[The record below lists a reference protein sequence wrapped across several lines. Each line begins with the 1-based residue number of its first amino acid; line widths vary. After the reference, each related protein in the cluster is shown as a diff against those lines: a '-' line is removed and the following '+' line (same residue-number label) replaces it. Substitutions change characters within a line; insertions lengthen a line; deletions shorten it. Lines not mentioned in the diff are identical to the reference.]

1 MANHLSYDVLDRLVE
16 RRASPVEEAKAQ
28 RHLTRCGRCRSELAW
43 LERIR
48 SLPSGGLLHDDLP
61 LRQADG
67 GRYRWSSR
75 DESPPGY
82 GDPRRGQASALGGLM
97 SPSWAAWPSVPR
109 H

>member
-48 SLPSGGLLHDDLP
+48 SLPGGGLLHDDLR

-67 GRYRWSSR
+67 GRYRWSGR
-75 DESPPGY
+75 DEPRPPY
-82 GDPRRGQASALGGLM
+82 GEPRRGQASTRADVI
-97 SPSWAAWPSVPR
+97 SASWATWPSVPR
-109 H
+109 R